1 MGSVEVAV
9 PDSLVALLQLDLG
22 TAQVREFSKTLT
34 KVEAL
39 LGYQFKDPSLCEHA
53 LTHGSRQSKRAD
65 YQRLEFLG
73 DRVLSLVIAEDL
85 FSRFSLEQEGQLAAR
100 LSQLVRGET
109 CAAVGQALH
118 LDEYIIVGQIEKSK
132 GVQRIAS
139 VVGDVVEAL
148 IGAIYLDGGLEA
160 ARTFILRCWNEML
173 IKSPADL
180 KDSKTYV
187 QEWALARA
195 MPLPHYEVIGREGP
209 EHAPVFTISL
219 KVGPHDLAVG
229 AGASKQSAE
238 MAAAAAFITRE
249 GLR

>member
-1 MGSVEVAV
+1 L
-9 PDSLVALLQLDLG
+9 PRD
-22 TAQVREFSKTLT
+22 FSETLS
-34 KVEAL
+34 KLEGII
-39 LGYQFKDPSLCEHA
+39 GYHFNDPVLCEHA

-73 DRVLSLVIAEDL
+73 DRVLSLVIADDL
-85 FSRFSLEQEGQLAAR
+85 FRRFNAEQEGQLAAR

-109 CAAVGQALH
+109 CAAVGQALG
-118 LDEYIIVGQIEKSK
+118 LDQFIIVGQVEKSK

-139 VVGDVVEAL
+139 VLGDVVEAL
-148 IGAIYLDGGLEA
+148 IGALYLDGGLEV
-160 ARTFILRCWNEML
+160 ARTFILRWWSDML

-180 KDSKTYV
+180 KDAKTFV

-195 MPLPHYEVIGREGP
+195 MPLPLYEVAGREGP

-219 KVGPHDLAVG
+219 KVGPHDHATG
-229 AGASKQSAE
+229 IGASKQAAE
-238 MAAAAAFITRE
+238 MAAASAFIIRE

>member
-1 MGSVEVAV
+1 L
-9 PDSLVALLQLDLG
+9 PRD
-22 TAQVREFSKTLT
+22 FSETLT
-34 KVEAL
+34 KLERVI
-39 LGYQFKDPSLCEHA
+39 GYHFNDPVLCEHA

-73 DRVLSLVIAEDL
+73 DRVLSLVIADDL
-85 FSRFSLEQEGQLAAR
+85 FRRFSVEQEGQLAAR

-109 CAAVGQALH
+109 CAAVGQALG
-118 LDEYIIVGQIEKSK
+118 LDQFIIVGQVEKSK

-139 VVGDVVEAL
+139 VLGDVVEAL
-148 IGAIYLDGGLEA
+148 IGALYLDGGLEV
-160 ARTFILRCWNEML
+160 ARSFILRWWNDLL

-180 KDSKTYV
+180 KDAKTFV

-195 MPLPHYEVIGREGP
+195 MPLPLYEVVGREGP

-219 KVGPHDLAVG
+219 KVGPHDHATGV
-229 AGASKQSAE
+229 GASKQAAE
-238 MAAAAAFITRE
+238 MAAATAFIIRE